1 MTTNN
6 VFDNTERERLADIE
20 SGWSI
25 VEHRRK
31 QKVLL
36 IFGVKASTSLV
47 EFKIACGD
55 IGLNWLI
62 SREYVRRF
70 GNHVRISV
78 NSKVAKY
85 CSREYVSRLSKLM
98 RVSYGWRCV
107 YDEICVGVNKVSEK
121 CSSIKLINRYNVLQH
136 EDSTEHGRALES
148 VVTSPI
154 CGVGQS

>member
-25 VEHRRK
+25 VDHRRK

-36 IFGVKASTSLV
+36 IFGVNASTSLV

-62 SREYVRRF
+62 SRAYVRRF
-70 GNHVRISV
+70 GNHARIS
-78 NSKVAKY
+78 
-85 CSREYVSRLSKLM
+85 
-98 RVSYGWRCV
+98 
-107 YDEICVGVNKVSEK
+107 
-121 CSSIKLINRYNVLQH
+121 
-136 EDSTEHGRALES
+136 
-148 VVTSPI
+148 
-154 CGVGQS
+154 